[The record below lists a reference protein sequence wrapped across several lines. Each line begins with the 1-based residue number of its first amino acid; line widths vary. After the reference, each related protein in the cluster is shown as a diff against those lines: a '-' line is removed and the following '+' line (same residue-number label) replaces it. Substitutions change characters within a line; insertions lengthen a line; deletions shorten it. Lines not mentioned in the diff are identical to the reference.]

1 MNVIAPGLYPSE
13 LTQSST
19 DKLENYEGSVSGV
32 WEDAKVM
39 AKDRAPAERTGSEE
53 DFAATVLFFAS
64 RAGAYL
70 NGECMLTDGGRLSQM
85 PAVY

>member
-19 DKLENYEGSVSGV
+19 DKLEKFDASGHGA
-32 WEDAKVM
+32 WEDARVM
-39 AKDRAPAERTGSEE
+39 AQERAPAERTGSEE

-70 NGECMLTDGGRLSQM
+70 NGECLLTDGGRLSQM
-85 PAVY
+85 PGVY